1 MSLPFIFK
9 NCFLHRKKELGLTL
23 LYLFIIVLLHWRFK
37 ISFDIIYFVAGGI
50 MGVYFLDLADMVFKI
65 NPSPYRNVF
74 FQAAFVLMTLF
85 VLTSSGSLFGAGLVF
100 SIYLSMITGQW
111 LEIKKSGRIDGWFA
125 LIKTP
130 IASASQI
137 AYLCVITIVFA
148 LLNFLFV

>member
-1 MSLPFIFK
+1 M
-9 NCFLHRKKELGLTL
+9 
-23 LYLFIIVLLHWRFK
+23 FK
-37 ISFDIIYFVAGGI
+37 ITTEIKKRKRELVATPIYLLTVILLRWKLHPDLGILYFLAGGI
-50 MGVYFLDLADMVFKI
+50 VGVYFLDLADMVFKI

-74 FQAAFVLMTLF
+74 FQAAFVLMALF

-130 IASASQI
+130 IAPVSQI
-137 AYLCVITIVFA
+137 AYLCVITIIFA